1 MYFINNIIN
10 QAIVQFCFKSKLN
23 NTSMN
28 PGFKSCEFEHTD
40 LTLNVHID
48 IF

>member
-1 MYFINNIIN
+1 
-10 QAIVQFCFKSKLN
+10 
-23 NTSMN
+23 MN